1 MSEGLPLT
9 PKQRRFLQEY
19 QVDWNAT
26 QAALRAGYSEKTIR
40 GRKGAYHITKSSR
53 MRAAIAGIQKA
64 NVEQTGLK
72 VQDVLEGLY
81 AEALGLRRDT
91 TAAARVRAW
100 TVLGRHLGMFV
111 NRHDHTGDVSKSLT
125 VEFVG
130 CEDPAESV
138 NNSIREQGDEEPRGR

>member
-1 MSEGLPLT
+1 MSEDLPLT

-40 GRKGAYHITKSSR
+40 GTKGAYHITKSPR
-53 MRAAIAGIQKA
+53 MRAAIAKVQRANAERTGL
-64 NVEQTGLK
+64 NVE
-72 VQDVLEGLY
+72 DVLDGLY

-111 NRHDHTGDVSKSLT
+111 NRHSHSGDVSKSLT

-130 CEDPAESV
+130 CKDPATTL
-138 NNSIREQGDEEPRGR
+138 SIPLRAKDDEARRQS

>member
-1 MSEGLPLT
+1 MSEDLPLT

-26 QAALRAGYSEKTIR
+26 QAALRAGYSEKTIK
-40 GRKGAYHITKSSR
+40 GRKGAYHITKSPR

-64 NVEQTGLK
+64 NAEQIGLK
-72 VQDVLEGLY
+72 VQDVLDGLY

-130 CEDPAESV
+130 CEDPATTLSDSV
-138 NNSIREQGDEEPRGR
+138 REIHEEGSRQS